1 MKEIKMR
8 VNYKQDSSCSNCG
21 ITYKNTKE
29 MHDIMLFGEVHQIC
43 YDCLET
49 LFQKILKSQVNYQS
63 KLKTK
68 EDLERIK
75 RSQVIK
81 ERNQK

>member
-8 VNYKQDSSCSNCG
+8 VNYKPDSSCSNCG
-21 ITYKNTKE
+21 TNYKNTKE

-68 EDLERIK
+68 EDLTRIK
-75 RSQVIK
+75 RSQIIK